1 MISKPSLRATLL
13 AMERNQ
19 EEFVPFGIWSQ
30 NTIRNNACTAGS
42 DYGRKY
48 KVEID
53 RERKHFKITR
63 IS

>member
-13 AMERNQ
+13 AMKPNQ
-19 EEFVPFGIWSQ
+19 VEHIPFGLWNQ
-30 NTIRNNACTAGS
+30 NTIRNNACTTGS

-53 RERKHFKITR
+53 RENKHFKITR

>member
-13 AMERNQ
+13 AMKPDQVEYI
-19 EEFVPFGIWSQ
+19 PFGIWAQ
-30 NTIRNNACTAGS
+30 NSIRNNACMTGV

-53 RERKHFKITR
+53 REAKHYKITR

>member
-1 MISKPSLRATLL
+1 MISKPSLRATLI
-13 AMERNQ
+13 AMQPNQ
-19 EEFVPFGIWSQ
+19 VEHIPFGLWNQ
-30 NTIRNNACTAGS
+30 NTIRNNASTTGS

-53 RERKHFKITR
+53 RENKHFKITR